1 MRRRAAEVAARGGP
15 LRRASTDP
23 RAPGPRPRPGRVVAF
38 VVGLVTVPVAAG
50 IVLLGAGAQVPAP
63 GPVLLLAMVA
73 TLAVN
78 RSVFFPSE
86 QAATAEVA
94 IVLAAVTGFADT
106 SPWLGPLVVALLV
119 GPLDVSHWESRSFV
133 RMAYNAGNR
142 GAAALAATGAFAAI
156 GAHAGVAP
164 AALAAAAA
172 FVVVDLAVSTTLL
185 LAQGTPARLA
195 LAGVASVDRFGLPL
209 AVSGATIGFVVD
221 GFGWWMAALALVP
234 LAFVPELLIVAR
246 ARGTGSRRAWRAGG
260 ILGAGA
266 IASGAWWL
274 LLPSSTLA
282 SSAALLTIGVLL
294 GVELDADPDGRPSPL
309 VVVVVVAAAVVVPRD
324 GAYLLAPLAAMATC
338 AATWWC
344 ATPRPP
350 PRRVCV
356 TGVVV
361 IGGSLG
367 IVAAAS
373 AVGTP
378 LGSVFGA
385 LVAAVAVTFV
395 LVALE
400 RHGASVAA
408 FGWSLPF
415 VGVAAAIA
423 GVWRVIGPSGVLV
436 FVAWAGATA
445 VVARSFGATPWRVRP
460 SVPATRPV
468 LRARRRV
475 GHRARHDILHSA
487 RHRVG
492 LVVAAGAAGALAVV
506 SIVST
511 ARGVRT
517 TAGWLSVAVI
527 ESMAV
532 IVLVGIRQWRL
543 APRAR
548 TRAAVLAGAS
558 ALAGVATGD
567 ALAKGLGWASVAL
580 GVAAVTLVGTGWR
593 PARCVDA
600 VRPTAPTGRRR

>member
-1 MRRRAAEVAARGGP
+1 
-15 LRRASTDP
+15 
-23 RAPGPRPRPGRVVAF
+23 
-38 VVGLVTVPVAAG
+38 
-50 IVLLGAGAQVPAP
+50 VLLGAGAQVPAP

-94 IVLAAVTGFADT
+94 VVLAAVTGFAST

-119 GPLDVSHWESRSFV
+119 GPLDVSHWTSRSFV

-185 LAQGTPARLA
+185 LVQGTPARLA

-246 ARGTGSRRAWRAGG
+246 ARGTGSGRARRVGG

-266 IASGAWWL
+266 IASGALWL
-274 LLPSSTLA
+274 LLPSSTFA

-324 GAYLLAPLAAMATC
+324 GAYVLAPLAAVAAC

-344 ATPRPP
+344 AAPRPP
-350 PRRVCV
+350 PRRVCA
-356 TGVVV
+356 TSVVV

-367 IVAAAS
+367 TVAAAS

-378 LGSVFGA
+378 LGSVLGA

-400 RHGASVAA
+400 RRASSVVAS
-408 FGWSLPF
+408 GWSLPF
-415 VGVAAAIA
+415 LGVAAAIA
-423 GVWRVIGPSGVLV
+423 GVWRVIGPSGAVV
-436 FVAWAGATA
+436 FVAGAGATA

-468 LRARRRV
+468 LRARR
-475 GHRARHDILHSA
+475 HARHYYLHSA

-492 LVVAAGAAGALAVV
+492 LVVAAVAAGSLAVV

-511 ARGVRT
+511 ARDVRT
-517 TAGWLSVAVI
+517 AAGWLSVAVI

-567 ALAKGLGWASVAL
+567 ALANGLGWAAVAL